1 MLNIEQIRA
10 DLALTSNLAYLDNAA
25 ASVPPKQVIAAINT
39 YMNRT
44 AETGPYLPAFR
55 KETYAKVE
63 QIRANTAALIG
74 AHADEIAFTKN
85 ASEAISFVAKG
96 IDWQSGDE
104 IIVPDCEILS
114 NLTPWVRLEITH
126 GVKVVCLST
135 NAEGLITVDALSAL
149 ITPKTRLF
157 AFSHLPNATGALQ
170 PAQALCDLAKSR
182 GIMSLVN
189 AAQTI
194 GLVPTNVKTLG
205 CDFLAT
211 CGRKA
216 LRGPEGSGFL
226 YVKKEH
232 IQNMEPALTGWWN
245 SSFDMETEAITLPQS
260 AKRFEAGCPIV
271 PAILGMGAA
280 IEYAQNI
287 GMTQIEKRVRD
298 LTTLTVES
306 LRSIDGV
313 DIYGPSE
320 HINRM
325 LVVPF
330 NRKGINPDALVKHLE
345 DNGVII
351 EAGHFMALPVL
362 RRHNIEKMIRISPLY
377 FNTEEEIERTI
388 SLIRDFN

>member
-1 MLNIEQIRA
+1 MLNIKQIRA
-10 DLALTSNLAYLDNAA
+10 DLALTNHLVYLDNAA
-25 ASVPPKQVIAAINT
+25 ASVPPKQVVTAINS

-55 KETYAKVE
+55 KETYAKLE

-74 AHADEIAFTKN
+74 ADADEIAFTKN
-85 ASEAISFVAKG
+85 ASEAISLVAKG
-96 IDWQSGDE
+96 IDWQAGDE

-114 NLTPWVRLEITH
+114 NLTPWVRLEVTH
-126 GVKVVCLST
+126 RVKVVRLAT
-135 NAEGLITVDALSAL
+135 NAEGLITVDALAAL

-170 PAQALCDLAKSR
+170 PAQALCDLTNDR

-194 GLVPTNVKTLG
+194 GLLPTNVKTLN

-226 YVKKEH
+226 YIKKEH

-245 SSFDMETEAITLPQS
+245 SSFDMVTEAITLPAT

-280 IEYAQNI
+280 IDYAQNI
-287 GMTQIEKRVRD
+287 GLAKIEKRVRD
-298 LTTLTVES
+298 LTTLTIES
-306 LRSIDGV
+306 LHSIGGV
-313 DIYGPSE
+313 DIYGPRE

-330 NRKGINPDALVKHLE
+330 NRKGVNPDALVQYLE
-345 DNGVII
+345 EHGVII

-362 RRHNIEKMIRISPLY
+362 RRHNIDKMIRISPLY
-377 FNTEEEIERTI
+377 FNTEDEIERTI
-388 SLIRDFN
+388 ALIRDFS